1 MTQSRLAAI
10 VYSHDNPIE
19 ALLRAAVDEAR
30 GQGLRVAG
38 MLAADDD
45 PEACVTGDMSL
56 RDVASG
62 RAISICQDL
71 GPSARACRL
80 DPQGLAQ
87 AAGMLREQIAAGV
100 DLVVLNKFGR
110 AEAEGAGFADEIG
123 LCVSGDIALLTA
135 VPARFLPAWE
145 EFAGGV
151 DQRLAPDGAAIAA
164 WLSRIGEMA

>member
-1 MTQSRLAAI
+1 MIQSRLVAI
-10 VYSHDNPIE
+10 VYSHEDPIE
-19 ALLRAAVDEAR
+19 TLLRAVVEEAR
-30 GQGLRVAG
+30 TRGLKVAG

-45 PEACVTGDMSL
+45 PDACVTGDMSL

-62 RAISICQDL
+62 RVISICQDL

-87 AAGMLREQIAAGV
+87 AAGLLREQIAAGV

-123 LCVSGDIALLTA
+123 LCVAGEIPLLTA
-135 VPARFLPAWE
+135 VPLRFLPVWE
-145 EFAGGV
+145 EFAGGL
-151 DQRLAPDGAAIAA
+151 DERLPPDTAAVGA
-164 WLSRIGEMA
+164 WLSRIGEIA